1 MIVGRDRSNVM
12 RMIITMRVARD
23 GSSMVMKDSFSSVTL
38 VEGNAHDH
46 EERVG
51 EMESCGMEALL
62 RAVASSLSISVGFD
76 KWGVELYVTVGGLF
90 CSIDGC

>member
-12 RMIITMRVARD
+12 RMIMTMRVARD
-23 GSSMVMKDSFSSVTL
+23 GSSMVMKDTFSSVTL
-38 VEGNAHDH
+38 VEGNAH

-62 RAVASSLSISVGFD
+62 RAVVSLLSMSVGFD
-76 KWGVELYVTVGGLF
+76 
-90 CSIDGC
+90 

>member
-12 RMIITMRVARD
+12 RMIVVVRVAR
-23 GSSMVMKDSFSSVTL
+23 GGLRMVMKDTFLSITL
-38 VEGNAHDH
+38 VEGNAH

-62 RAVASSLSISVGFD
+62 RAAVSSLSISVGFD
-76 KWGVELYVTVGGLF
+76 
-90 CSIDGC
+90 